1 MEMQPRSYPN
11 SFPIS
16 SFCVGDF
23 PARAFQSQVPDVD
36 LRILVEQCFLKWRE
50 LLPLKDLSICTL
62 RTFPACL
69 TTTPAGRFKLSLTRW
84 MNWGM
89 MSHGRCLTAKISEFP
104 RNEKGLCLS
113 DFLEDNVPEKYYL
126 SRKQVMRLLYKGNF
140 SQGTRVYS
148 PKGVSITLTSE
159 AGGVGG
165 KSGLYLIEGNGLPII
180 SKTKEGYQIAFPGD
194 SIDTAYAGQNSRRG
208 RVGHGVSH
216 TLTTSST
223 QAFYFVDMNPDP
235 KITELARCITT
246 RQDSGI
252 SKHKGEHSAVFVE
265 CFYPLDMNDEEKFA
279 VIFFDENGDYH
290 IGRIRKLTPREC
302 WRLQGFTDAQF
313 DKASAAGLS
322 DSKLYKMAGN
332 AVTVPVISAVG
343 QIIKQVEERSSTDW
357 KNTTEKKQLSN

>member
-16 SFCVGDF
+16 ILY
-23 PARAFQSQVPDVD
+23 AEAFLVNHSLLQEQDEN
-36 LRILVEQCFLKWRE
+36 LRIRAKHSFLKLRE

-62 RTFPACL
+62 KMFPDCL
-69 TTTPAGRFKLSLTRW
+69 ATAPAGHLKSSSTRW

-89 MSHGRCLTAKISEFP
+89 MSHGKCLTAKISEFP
-104 RNEKGLCLS
+104 RSEKGLCLS
-113 DFLEDNVPEKYYL
+113 DFLEENVPEKYYL
-126 SRKQVMRLLYKGNF
+126 SRKQVMQLSYKGNF

-148 PKGVSITLTSE
+148 AQGVSITLTSE

-165 KSGLYLIEGNGLPII
+165 KSGLYLIKGNGLPII
-180 SKTKEGYQIAFPGD
+180 SKMKDGYQIAFPGD

-208 RVGHGVSH
+208 RVGHEVTH

-223 QAFYFVDMNPDP
+223 QAYYFIDMNPNP
-235 KITELARCITT
+235 KITNIERCITT

-279 VIFFDENGDYH
+279 VIFIDKSGDYH

-302 WRLQGFTDAQF
+302 WRLQDFTDAQF
-313 DKASAAGLS
+313 NKAAATGLS
-322 DSKLYKMAGN
+322 DSKL
-332 AVTVPVISAVG
+332 AVQNG
-343 QIIKQVEERSSTDW
+343 RQRHYGKYHFRSRADH
-357 KNTTEKKQLSN
+357 QRG

>member
-1 MEMQPRSYPN
+1 MKTQPRSYPN

-16 SFCVGDF
+16 SFFVADF
-23 PARAFQSQVPDVD
+23 PAKAFQSPEPDED
-36 LRILVEQCFLKWRE
+36 SRILAERCFLKWRE
-50 LLPLKDLSICTL
+50 LLPLKDPSICTL

-69 TTTPAGRFKLSLTRW
+69 TTTPAGRLKSSSTHW
-84 MNWGM
+84 MTWGM
-89 MSHGRCLTAKISEFP
+89 MSSGRCLTARILEFP
-104 RNEKGLCLS
+104 NQERGSCLS
-113 DFLEDNVPEKYYL
+113 DFLERNVPERYFL

-148 PKGVSITLTSE
+148 AQGVSITLTSE
-159 AGGVGG
+159 AGGIGG
-165 KSGLYLIEGNGLPII
+165 KSGLYLVEGNGLPII
-180 SKTKEGYQIAFPGD
+180 SKTIDGYQIAFPGD

-208 RVGHGVSH
+208 RIGHEVAH

-223 QAFYFVDMNPDP
+223 QAFYFIDMNPDP
-235 KITELARCITT
+235 KITELARCITA

-265 CFYPLDMNDEEKFA
+265 CFYPLDLNDEEKFA
-279 VIFFDENGDYH
+279 VIFFDGNGDYH

-302 WRLQGFTDAQF
+302 WRLQGFTDVQF
-313 DKASAAGLS
+313 DKASAKGLS

-343 QIIKQVEERSSTDW
+343 QIIKKVDERSNETW
-357 KNTTEKKQLSN
+357 KNTIEKKQLSS